1 MSNMSWV
8 TSWEKWRE
16 AMGPRGSRQR
26 ARVMEFLQTHPAI
39 LYWGDSWFSTPLYL
53 NLARQSCLQINGMG
67 MIVGKPGAEAVELF
81 GHDDVKRMVARLT
94 ASPFDLLCLSAGGN
108 DCLDDRLAQ
117 VFAQWQGKNVAKI
130 TAADAFQRLV
140 DSGAFARV
148 HQAYAGLLDALAP
161 LRQARPAFKVIGHP
175 YVPIHRIGAAADLT
189 VANIG
194 LIAWLKDD
202 VGPWMWNRMQ
212 WVLADKAEGKKFAD
226 LILVEGFGRGVLGKL
241 VGEYPGFFS
250 VADFSGLTGADQN
263 SFWNDEIH
271 PTEQGFLKLSRL
283 FNRHLH
289 KQLPD
294 AKRGAVAV

>member
-26 ARVMEFLQTHPAI
+26 ARVMDYLKSHPAI

-53 NLARQSCLQINGMG
+53 NLARQSCLRINGMG
-67 MIVGKPGAEAVELF
+67 MLVGKPGAEAAELF
-81 GHDDVKRMVARLT
+81 TADAVKRMVDRLK

-117 VFAQWQGKNVAKI
+117 VFAPWQGVRRAKI
-130 TAADAFQRLV
+130 SAGQAYQQMIAAGVFD
-140 DSGAFARV
+140 RV
-148 HQAYAGLLDALAP
+148 HAAYAGLLDALAP
-161 LRQARPAFKVIGHP
+161 VQQARPTFRVVGHP
-175 YVPIHRIGAAADLT
+175 YVPIHRIGVAADLS

-202 VGPWMWNRMQ
+202 VGPWLWNRMQ

-226 LILVEGFGRGVLGKL
+226 LILVEGFGRGVLQKL
-241 VGEYPGFFS
+241 AGEYPGFFS
-250 VADFSGLTGADQN
+250 VVDFSGVTGIGQD

-271 PTEQGFLKLSRL
+271 PTEQGFLQLSRP
-283 FNRHLH
+283 FNQHLRD
-289 KQLPD
+289 QLPA
-294 AKRGAVAV
+294 AKRAAVG

>member
-26 ARVMEFLQTHPAI
+26 ARVMDYLKSHPAI

-53 NLARQSCLQINGMG
+53 NLARQSCLRINGMG
-67 MIVGKPGAEAVELF
+67 MIVGKPGAEAAELF
-81 GHDDVKRMVARLT
+81 GKDDVKRMVARLK

-117 VFAQWQGKNVAKI
+117 VFQRWQGRGVARI
-130 TAADAFQRLV
+130 SAAEAYQRLS

-148 HQAYAGLLDALAP
+148 HAAFAGLLDALAP
-161 LRQARPAFKVIGHP
+161 LRQERPALRVVGHP
-175 YVPIHRIGAAADLT
+175 YVPIHRIGVAADLT
-189 VANIG
+189 VPNIG

-212 WVLADKAEGKKFAD
+212 WVLADKAEGKRFAD
-226 LILVEGFGRGVLGKL
+226 LILVEGFGRGVLQKL
-241 VGEYPGFFS
+241 AGEYPGFFS
-250 VADFSGLTGADQN
+250 VVDFAGVTGIDQD

-271 PTEQGFLKLSRL
+271 PTEQGFLQLSRP
-283 FNRHLH
+283 FNQHLRD
-289 KQLPD
+289 QLPA
-294 AKRGAVAV
+294 AKRAAVG

>member
-26 ARVMEFLQTHPAI
+26 ARVMDYLKSHPAI

-53 NLARQSCLQINGMG
+53 NLARQSCLRINGMG
-67 MIVGKPGAEAVELF
+67 MIVGKPGAEAAELF
-81 GHDDVKRMVARLT
+81 GKDDVKRMVARLK

-108 DCLDDRLAQ
+108 DCLDRLAQ
-117 VFAQWQGKNVAKI
+117 VFQRWQGRDVARI
-130 TAADAFQRLV
+130 SAAEAYQRLS

-148 HQAYAGLLDALAP
+148 HDAYAGLLDALAR
-161 LRQARPAFKVIGHP
+161 LRQERPAFRVVGHP
-175 YVPIHRIGAAADLT
+175 YVPIHRIGVAADLT

-212 WVLADKAEGKKFAD
+212 WVLADKAEGKRFAD
-226 LILVEGFGRGVLGKL
+226 LILVEGFGRGVLQKL
-241 VGEYPGFFS
+241 AGEYPGFFS
-250 VADFSGLTGADQN
+250 VVDFAGVTGIDQD

-271 PTEQGFLKLSRL
+271 PTEQGFLQLSRP
-283 FNRHLH
+283 FNQHLRD
-289 KQLPD
+289 QLPA
-294 AKRGAVAV
+294 AKRAAVG